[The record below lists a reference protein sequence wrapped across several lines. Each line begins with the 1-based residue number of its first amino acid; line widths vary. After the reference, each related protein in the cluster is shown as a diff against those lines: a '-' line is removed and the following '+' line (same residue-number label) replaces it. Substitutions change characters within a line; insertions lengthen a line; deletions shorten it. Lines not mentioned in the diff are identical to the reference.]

1 MRYESCVTSLSWI
14 PSEAVTGKTRA
25 FFDAGFTHYD
35 EPPPAVLGDIEELRA
50 ADRFRFANPLRAWID
65 VDGSGQ
71 ITAGGYLGGGL
82 MGATT
87 VRLGSRSHTFQAVA
101 LPDLQREPERGRAP
115 SRGAGQAERGRAP
128 SAGAGKAER
137 GRARSAGAG
146 KAERGRARSAGAG
159 KAERGETWM
168 RFVQTVGGRTALP
181 APRPVR
187 HPPFVQWRAPL
198 VWTTLSL
205 TLYADGHAEYE
216 VVGASRFPRHWIY
229 DAAGE
234 LAHKS
239 GLTDYVNWAGVSFGR
254 HTPWGDED
262 SPALITAVETALERN
277 LSVQLMHGGAKPRI
291 SQLDAGALLVRQGE
305 PGQEIYLV
313 LDGVIGV
320 ERDGTRLAEYGPGAM
335 LGERAGLEGGVRTST
350 LVAVTPC
357 RVASVDAGQFDSAM
371 LTELAAGHQRE
382 DSARPAPAPCLS
394 RDPRSALPPPAG
406 AHPRTAA
413 G

>member
-14 PSEAVTGKTRA
+14 PSEAVTGTTRA

-50 ADRFRFANPLRAWID
+50 ADRFRFANLLRAWID

-71 ITAGGYLGGGL
+71 ITAGGYSGSGL

-87 VRLGSRSHTFQAVA
+87 VRLGSLSRTFQAVA
-101 LPDLQREPERGRAP
+101 LPDLQHEPELGGR
-115 SRGAGQAERGRAP
+115 
-128 SAGAGKAER
+128 
-137 GRARSAGAG
+137 
-146 KAERGRARSAGAG
+146 
-159 KAERGETWM
+159 WM

-187 HPPFVQWRAPL
+187 HPPFVQWQAPL

-216 VVGASRFPRHWIY
+216 VAGASRFPRHWIY
-229 DAAGE
+229 NAAGE

-239 GLTDYVNWAGVSFGR
+239 GLTDYTNWAGVSFGR
-254 HTPWGDED
+254 HTPWGDEE
-262 SPALITAVETALERN
+262 SPALVTAVETALERT

-291 SQLDAGALLVRQGE
+291 SQLAAGAQLVRQGE
-305 PGQEIYLV
+305 PGREIYLV
-313 LDGVIGV
+313 LDGVVRV

-335 LGERAGLEGGVRTST
+335 LGERAQLEGGVRTST

-357 RVASVDAGQFDSAM
+357 RVASVDASQFDPAV
-371 LTELAAGHQRE
+371 LTELASGHQRE
-382 DSARPAPAPCLS
+382 
-394 RDPRSALPPPAG
+394 G
-406 AHPRTAA
+406 TAA

>member
-35 EPPPAVLGDIEELRA
+35 EPPPALLGDIDELRT
-50 ADRFRFANPLRAWID
+50 ADRFRFANLLRAWID

-71 ITAGGYLGGGL
+71 ITAGGYSGGGL

-87 VRLGSRSHTFQAVA
+87 VRLGSVSRTFQAVA
-101 LPDLQREPERGRAP
+101 LPDLQHEP
-115 SRGAGQAERGRAP
+115 
-128 SAGAGKAER
+128 ER

-146 KAERGRARSAGAG
+146 KAERGDS
-159 KAERGETWM
+159 WM
-168 RFVQTVGGRTALP
+168 RFVQTAGGRTGLP

-187 HPPFVQWRAPL
+187 HPPFVQWQAPL

-205 TLYADGHAEYE
+205 TLHADGRAEYE
-216 VVGASRFPRHWIY
+216 VAGASRFPRHWIY

-239 GLTDYVNWAGVSFGR
+239 GLTDYGNWAGVSFGR

-262 SPALITAVETALERN
+262 SPALVTAVETALERT
-277 LSVQLMHGGAKPRI
+277 LSVQLMHGAAKPRI
-291 SQLDAGALLVRQGE
+291 SQLDAGAQLVRQGE
-305 PGQEIYLV
+305 PGSEVYLV
-313 LDGVIGV
+313 LDGVIRV
-320 ERDGTRLAEYGPGAM
+320 ERDGTRLAEYGPGAI
-335 LGERAGLEGGVRTST
+335 LGERAQLEGGVRTST
-350 LVAVTPC
+350 LVAATPC

-382 DSARPAPAPCLS
+382 DSASPAPAL
-394 RDPRSALPPPAG
+394 RARPRSASPAP
-406 AHPRTAA
+406 ALRARPRSASPAPALRARPRSAA